1 MNRIEFQFA
10 VAPDHPSL
18 AGHFP
23 GNPVVPGVLLLDR
36 AMEALDRSTGQRV
49 TSLHRVKFVSA
60 LRPGEMAEGTWDV
73 EGDRATFRITR
84 RRDGAPAKVA
94 EGSCAVSGT
103 IGT

>member
-1 MNRIEFQFA
+1 MSRIEFRFA

-36 AMEALDRSTGQRV
+36 ALEALDRSSGRRV
-49 TSLHRVKFVSA
+49 ASLQRVKFVSA
-60 LRPGEMAEGTWDV
+60 LRPGDIAEGTWDV

-84 RRDGAPAKVA
+84 RSGGAAATVA
-94 EGSCAVSGT
+94 EGSCALSGK